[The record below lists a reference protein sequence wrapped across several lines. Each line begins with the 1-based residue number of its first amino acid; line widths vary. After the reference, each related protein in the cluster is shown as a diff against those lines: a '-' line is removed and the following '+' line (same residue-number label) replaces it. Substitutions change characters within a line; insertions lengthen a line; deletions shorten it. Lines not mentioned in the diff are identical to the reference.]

1 MKMVTHA
8 LLILL
13 GIIGLANSEIIN
25 HTTIKN
31 LVVPRG
37 NYTQVRMAG
46 YGYGDETLEND
57 ISKVDMNIHVAVDM
71 EKTLDERHRQVTFDL
86 IIFDSTSDY
95 LCYVEAVHLLYH
107 QHVTKECNFRLRT
120 GDSEFL
126 HMINEHNI
134 TDHQFL
140 DSKHR
145 SNEYFYVIDNTEYP
159 EALDDP

>member
-1 MKMVTHA
+1 
-8 LLILL
+8 
-13 GIIGLANSEIIN
+13 
-25 HTTIKN
+25 
-31 LVVPRG
+31 
-37 NYTQVRMAG
+37 MAG

-86 IIFDSTSDY
+86 LIFDSTSDY

-120 GDSEFL
+120 GDSEFF

-134 TDHQFL
+134 TDH
-140 DSKHR
+140 
-145 SNEYFYVIDNTEYP
+145 
-159 EALDDP
+159 

>member
-1 MKMVTHA
+1 
-8 LLILL
+8 
-13 GIIGLANSEIIN
+13 
-25 HTTIKN
+25 
-31 LVVPRG
+31 
-37 NYTQVRMAG
+37 MAG

-86 IIFDSTSDY
+86 IIFSSTTDY

-107 QHVTKECNFRLRT
+107 QHVAKECNFRLRT
-120 GDSEFL
+120 GSSEFF